1 MLCNNDLIKLLL
13 LDGPTCSLRMMMFP
27 SSEATVLQSD
37 VLSGGRRS
45 LVFCPWQELL
55 VCDAHDSK
63 NDGAKPEYTG

>member
-1 MLCNNDLIKLLL
+1 
-13 LDGPTCSLRMMMFP
+13 MFP

-63 NDGAKPEYTG
+63 NDGAKPEYSG